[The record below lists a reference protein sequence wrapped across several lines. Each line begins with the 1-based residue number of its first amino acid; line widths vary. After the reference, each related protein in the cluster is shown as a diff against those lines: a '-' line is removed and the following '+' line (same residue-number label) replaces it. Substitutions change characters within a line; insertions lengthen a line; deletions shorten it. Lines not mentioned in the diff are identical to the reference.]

1 MRQQRP
7 RLDFIDALR
16 GLAILGVLAIHTGQT
31 VPRLPPILVSM
42 TNFGS
47 LGVQLFFMLS
57 SLTLSSIYSPVSFSP
72 TDFYLRRFFRIAPA
86 FYLAGLFYSLSSP
99 QEHASAHSILVT
111 LTFVQIWFPDTVKCL
126 VPGGWSISVEA
137 AFYVA
142 FPLIQSYLTSLKRA
156 IIATAAAFLFAT
168 VYALAIRNQLGN
180 TLPQESIDDFIYFGF
195 VWNLPAF
202 LLGTVLFHALPV
214 VRKYPLRNRVFGA
227 GLLLVCVLLVLAA
240 IGVEPLARRSVSLIL
255 IAVMILLVGVTHAP
269 VIVNR
274 AMRQL
279 GEISFSVYLVHFAL
293 LPLVA
298 SWVNPLFASASDLV
312 RWGASFSF
320 VLVGSSMISTLTWR
334 LIEQPGITLGRQI
347 TSAFQ
352 SRKRPMAPS
361 KVI

>member
-240 IGVEPLARRSVSLIL
+240 IGV
-255 IAVMILLVGVTHAP
+255 VGVTHAP